1 MPRKVRDSRL
11 ESRTARLR
19 LPIRKKPYT
28 GPSLA
33 RGVMLLFR
41 RNKGNGRWV
50 VKAADGHGAYWT
62 KGFAE
67 ADDLENADGIHVLTF
82 HQACDVAK
90 ALARGQTGTPGD
102 KPLTVADAIA
112 AYKRDLKSRGKHL
125 TSATRVEYH
134 LTGVLAGKPVGLL
147 TVRDLQTWRDGLIE
161 KMQPSSVNRTR
172 TGLRA
177 ALELVATL
185 DHRISN
191 RHVFRL
197 QTPRLAGIEQGPA
210 HRTPGCRCA
219 AHHKGGL
226 RDQPCLWS
234 TGRGASSDRR
244 AAIAS
249 GTADVRR
256 SSSRSTNPRLMMPSS
271 FKGRGQKKFTHR
283 PVPITS
289 TLAAALKNAKG
300 DRPNHEPLL
309 LKQDGRA
316 WQATSTCDHRD
327 LFHRAVE
334 RAELN
339 PNEVTSY
346 SLRHSSIVRALLRGV
361 PVAVVAQQHDT
372 SVREIEAHYAAYI
385 LDHSRRCLAAGTAGN
400 SGPAEC

>member
-33 RGVMLLFR
+33 RGIMLLFR

-197 QTPRLAGIEQGPA
+197 
-210 HRTPGCRCA
+210 
-219 AHHKGGL
+219 GL
-226 RDQPCLWS
+226 RGLPGSNRARRIVLPDADVLRIIKAAYEINPAFGLLVEVLAV
-234 TGRGASSDRR
+234 TGARLSQAARLTCADLQADRPDPSFEGR
-244 AAIAS
+244 EQALPSWEAAIS
-249 GTADVRR
+249 EDWLVQVG
-256 SSSRSTNPRLMMPSS
+256 
-271 FKGRGQKKFTHR
+271 
-283 PVPITS
+283 
-289 TLAAALKNAKG
+289 
-300 DRPNHEPLL
+300 HEPDADQRL
-309 LKQDGRA
+309 D
-316 WQATSTCDHRD
+316 
-327 LFHRAVE
+327 
-334 RAELN
+334 
-339 PNEVTSY
+339 
-346 SLRHSSIVRALLRGV
+346 
-361 PVAVVAQQHDT
+361 AQ
-372 SVREIEAHYAAYI
+372 SCPFGSAA
-385 LDHSRRCLAAGTAGN
+385 
-400 SGPAEC
+400 